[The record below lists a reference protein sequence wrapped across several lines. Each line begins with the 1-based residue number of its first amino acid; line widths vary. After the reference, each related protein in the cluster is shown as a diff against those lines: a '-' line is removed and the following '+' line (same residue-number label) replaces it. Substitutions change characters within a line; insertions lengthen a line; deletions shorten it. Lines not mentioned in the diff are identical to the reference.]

1 MNPHAPEPA
10 ARLHDQLFR
19 RCFAGNP
26 TAQLLIALD
35 GDAFPIV
42 DANEAAIQLLGIPR
56 SSLLGRAWQQVLG
69 THPAS
74 SSFLE
79 GLRMPC
85 AVAGANEVFDRGNE
99 ESLRCTLSLHIIEDE
114 HGQPTH
120 GLCTLVGIRHDDGN
134 DSNRDYL
141 ATHDPVSDLPRIHV
155 LQKNLA
161 VELAQAVHG
170 CYRLLVCYIDVDRFG
185 VINETYGFDFGDRLI
200 RHIADRLAR
209 QTGGRDLVCRL
220 SGDEFV
226 LAVVDRDS
234 EQDQWELARHLLDVI
249 GEPVDEG
256 KLELRL
262 TASLGVSCFPDTATS
277 VQELL
282 LQASVAARTAKQEGG
297 GDSIH
302 VFTQE
307 QRDLLD
313 QRLEIG
319 EHLLGAVVRDEL
331 ELHYQPVID
340 AAKRQIIGMEALVRW
355 RHPKLGLVMP
365 DRFIGLAEDFGMIA
379 DIGRWVLH
387 RACMQA
393 RQWLDQGVGDFT
405 MAVNVSGL
413 QMRGMQLIED
423 VNRAL
428 DRSRLP
434 ARMLE
439 LEFAEDV
446 IMTNVEHVASV
457 MRELRKI
464 GVKLA
469 MDDFGIGQSSLGHL
483 QRLPVN
489 QLKIDRSF
497 VAAVPED
504 VSAAR
509 ISRAVIGLAH
519 EFGFTVVA
527 EGVEKPVQLAFL
539 ERNGCEYVQ
548 GNFFS
553 KPVSADE
560 MLSMLRHPALRSREE
575 IGDDQGGSI
584 LLVDDEQNVLRALA
598 RLLRRDG
605 YRIYTASNFKDAF
618 EVLGTQQIHVVVSD
632 HRMPDGK
639 GTEFLGRVKETH
651 PHTVRMIL
659 SGYADLG
666 VVTEAINGG
675 AVYRFLTKPWKD
687 DDLRKTLHEAMRM
700 ARRDPVDSVAR

>member
-1 MNPHAPEPA
+1 M
-10 ARLHDQLFR
+10 DQTTSVQDRIFE
-19 RCFAGNP
+19 RCFVSSP
-26 TAQLLIALD
+26 T
-35 GDAFPIV
+35 
-42 DANEAAIQLLGIPR
+42 
-56 SSLLGRAWQQVLG
+56 SLLLFQLDAPNYTIVSLNDAGEQMLKRRREEVVGRPW
-69 THPAS
+69 H
-74 SSFLE
+74 
-79 GLRMPC
+79 
-85 AVAGANEVFDRGNE
+85 EVFGHQAPFGRIPFEPDPSSDVFETSGAWERGNGDTLHCA
-99 ESLRCTLSLHIIEDE
+99 LRWRTIDDAQGRH
-114 HGQPTH
+114 TH
-120 GLCTLVGIRHDDGN
+120 ALCTVTDISRQIESEN
-134 DSNRDYL
+134 SRDYL
-141 ATHDPVSDLPRIHV
+141 AGHDPVSGLPRIQV
-155 LQKNLA
+155 LEEHLSA
-161 VELAQAVHG
+161 ELARAIHG
-170 CYRLLVCYIDVDRFG
+170 LYRLLVCYIDIDKFG
-185 VINETYGFDFGDRLI
+185 VINEAYGFEFGDRLI
-200 RHIADRLAR
+200 RRIADRLAEHCGSR
-209 QTGGRDLVCRL
+209 ELVSRL
-220 SGDEFV
+220 AGDEFV

-234 EQDQWELARHLLDVI
+234 DQDQWELAQTLMDVI
-249 GEPVDEG
+249 GEPILIG
-256 KLELRL
+256 PLQLRL
-262 TASLGVSCFPDTATS
+262 TASIGVAGFPDTATS

-282 LQASVAARTAKQEGG
+282 QQASVSAREAKQESG
-297 GDSIH
+297 GDSIR

-307 QRDLLD
+307 QRDELD
-313 QRLEIG
+313 ERLRVG
-319 EHLLGAVVRDEL
+319 AHLRGAVERGEL
-331 ELHYQPVID
+331 ELHYQPVIE
-340 AAKRQIIGMEALVRW
+340 ASKREIIGMEALLRW
-355 RHPKLGLVMP
+355 RSPELGLVMP

-379 DIGRWVLH
+379 EIGRWVLSQ
-387 RACMQA
+387 ACMQA
-393 RQWLDQGVGDFT
+393 RQWLDQGVSDFT
-405 MAVNVSGL
+405 MSVNVSGL
-413 QMRGMQLIED
+413 QMRGLQLIED

-428 DRSRLP
+428 GRSRLP
-434 ARMLE
+434 ARLLE
-439 LEFAEDV
+439 LELTEDV

-489 QLKIDRSF
+489 RLKIDRSF

-553 KPVSADE
+553 KPVTADA
-560 MLSMLRHPALRSREE
+560 MLAMLRRPALRPREE
-575 IGDDQGGSI
+575 MGDDQGGAI

-605 YRIYTASNFKDAF
+605 YRIHTASTFKEAF
-618 EVLGTQQIHVVVSD
+618 EILGTHTVHVVVSD

-651 PHTVRMIL
+651 PRTIRMIL

-687 DDLRKTLHEAMRM
+687 EDLRKTIHEAMRM
-700 ARRDPVDSVAR
+700 ARQEPETAFERQG